1 MSFRVRFVA
10 VSFVLGTGLIAG
22 AAPVL
27 FPEPLHLTRAVEDP
41 LSRETTVVE
50 EFYLAN
56 RVISVAG
63 DRTVI
68 ADYDRSEV
76 IEIDRAEGTYSVT
89 PFAAIAAAATKPM
102 HAIATQESEERWT
115 IEKTVG
121 AKTDARSARP
131 NAEFFSATPRQ
142 RGDIRRMEVAVD
154 RSVTLTRDALDVIIG
169 AAYPNERPAE
179 AEVYVRAAAA
189 PRGGGRTQTTTNS
202 TTPAAERYALP
213 VEESVTYDAGSTE
226 IVRRT
231 RVTRIGKET
240 PVTALLTVPPGA
252 RLVESR
258 RAQTRRMLDELD
270 SIPSAG
276 SKPSNDRR

>member
-1 MSFRVRFVA
+1 VFLRVRFVA
-10 VSFVLGTGLIAG
+10 VFIVVCTGVVAG

-41 LSRETTVVE
+41 LRRETTIVE
-50 EFYLAN
+50 EFYLGN

-68 ADYDRSEV
+68 ADYDRGEV

-89 PFAAIAAAATKPM
+89 PFATIAAAATKPM
-102 HAIATQESEERWT
+102 HAIATQESEERWS
-115 IEKTVG
+115 I
-121 AKTDARSARP
+121 AKSDARSARP
-131 NAEFFSATPRQ
+131 DAEVFSATPRQ

-154 RSVTLTRDALDVIIG
+154 RSVSLTRDALDVIIG
-169 AAYPNERPAE
+169 AAYPNERSSE

-189 PRGGGRTQTTTNS
+189 PRGGGRTQTTTNA
-202 TTPAAERYALP
+202 TTSAAERYALP
-213 VEESVTYDAGSTE
+213 VEESVTYDAGTTE

-252 RLVESR
+252 RLIESR

-270 SIPSAG
+270 TIPSAG
-276 SKPSNDRR
+276 AKPSNDRR